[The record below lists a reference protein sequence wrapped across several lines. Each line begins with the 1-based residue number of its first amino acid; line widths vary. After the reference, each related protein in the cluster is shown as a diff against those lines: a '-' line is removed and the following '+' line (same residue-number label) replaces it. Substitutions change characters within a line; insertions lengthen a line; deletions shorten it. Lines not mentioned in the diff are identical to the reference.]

1 MSLPNFS
8 ERTADG
14 LPVLEDNER
23 IILSHANVACFLD
36 PERSEGSGAMHVTTR
51 FVYWFSADDIERGYR
66 LQYNWIS
73 MHAVSRDPESF
84 ARPCVYC
91 QLDLPP
97 AAPSFMCMD
106 GGDAGEEEAGASADA
121 EADEAEDGMADDP
134 FDEVSEIRFVP
145 ADDAAINAIFTAM
158 SDGAALNPDPEE
170 DAEGA
175 GEFVF
180 DEAEVAQGVADL
192 TPEQMRA
199 MERWDALAAGME
211 QPAGYDARCVFC
223 RFGSQLS
230 FFSLLNCVCLI
241 LVSNLLQ
248 SYQVHQTTASLRMPR
263 MMSIMKRRMQR
274 DTRAKQIPRPSND
287 CSRRHSG
294 IIYTCVHGNAVYE
307 KSTFANR
314 WRLRVLNQ
322 LCVLSDQ

>member
-36 PERSEGSGAMHVTTR
+36 PERSEGSGAMHVTTK
-51 FVYWFSADDIERGYR
+51 FVYWFSAEDVERGYR

-106 GGDAGEEEAGASADA
+106 GGDAGEEDEADAGAADDA
-121 EADEAEDGMADDP
+121 EEADDADNGMADDP
-134 FDEVSEIRFVP
+134 FDSLSEIRFVP

-180 DEAEVAQGVADL
+180 DEDEVAQGVADL

-211 QPAGYDARCVFC
+211 QPAGYDARCVLTC
-223 RFGSQLS
+223 STRFGC
-230 FFSLLNCVCLI
+230 SLL
-241 LVSNLLQ
+241 
-248 SYQVHQTTASLRMPR
+248 
-263 MMSIMKRRMQR
+263 
-274 DTRAKQIPRPSND
+274 DRACI
-287 CSRRHSG
+287 CF
-294 IIYTCVHGNAVYE
+294 C
-307 KSTFANR
+307 
-314 WRLRVLNQ
+314 
-322 LCVLSDQ
+322 